1 MALENVNG
9 RNYLGKVLVAQFVN
23 EGAKNMVA
31 ETGQKVANGEARGKT
46 TESRKEEILNGKE
59 ERPKGK
65 QENKTSSIRRAE
77 IPNNKMIIDNIE
89 TTGKGSTVSIR
100 DRVKKKH

>member
-1 MALENVNG
+1 M
-9 RNYLGKVLVAQFVN
+9 LVAQFVN
-23 EGAKNMVA
+23 EGAKNIVA

-46 TESRKEEILNGKE
+46 TESRKEEIFNGKEEIFNGKE
-59 ERPKGK
+59 ERPKEK